1 MSLNYIIDL
10 ILCFLILFIN
20 GYLIKQGDLNQ
31 LVNKI
36 LFLYENKDKRKI
48 FGQNGHNRVLEKFTW
63 KIIIK
68 DYINLFKKVLTT

>member
-1 MSLNYIIDL
+1 MKSIKFSLNADGET
-10 ILCFLILFIN
+10 
-20 GYLIKQGDLNQ
+20 GYLVKQGDLNQ

-48 FGQNGHNRVLEKFTW
+48 FGQNGYNRVLGKFTW
-63 KIIIK
+63 NIIMK